1 MTVLAGKRVLLV
13 VSGGIAAY
21 KTFDLIRRLRE
32 RAAGVR
38 CVLTAGGAQ
47 FVTPLSLAAHSG
59 NPVHSARFSD
69 ARTGPRV
76 GPCGGSPH
84 IAAAAVSQAASAH

>member
-1 MTVLAGKRVLLV
+1 LLV
-13 VSGGIAAY
+13 ISGGIAAY
-21 KTFDLIRRLRE
+21 KTLELIRRLRE

-38 CVLTAGGAQ
+38 CVLTAGGAR
-47 FVTPLSLAAHSG
+47 FVTPLSLSALSG
-59 NPVHSARFSD
+59 NPVHRARFSD